1 MRPRKRK
8 NVDHTSGTNADQIE
22 IEYFK
27 EKVACIK
34 TAVEEELGNPTKKN
48 PPKSYIDLAGQ
59 QIQKLLA
66 AARKKKKERVR
77 ASQMDSINNKN
88 KIEGK
93 AERRSSC
100 VSANSDADDSGLVLH
115 KDPGAN
121 DEVDGNS
128 GTVRYVAEDATVGRQ
143 PQNLAVVF
151 KDVNNVKVLFQ
162 RMGMHNEETLES
174 LMDSKKAGEIG
185 GAAGGDADFGVDGSS
200 KAPHHPSGN
209 QPNLKA
215 IEERRRIES

>member
-8 NVDHTSGTNADQIE
+8 NVDHTSGANADQIE

-66 AARKKKKERVR
+66 AARKKKKERLR

-88 KIEGK
+88 KIESK

-100 VSANSDADDSGLVLH
+100 VSANSDADDSALVLH

-121 DEVDGNS
+121 DEMNRNG
-128 GTVRYVAEDATVGRQ
+128 GPGLYVTEDAAVGRQ

-151 KDVNNVKVLFQ
+151 KDVNKVKVLFQ
-162 RMGMHNEETLES
+162 RMGMHNEETLGS
-174 LMDSKKAGEIG
+174 LMDSNKASETGR
-185 GAAGGDADFGVDGSS
+185 AAGGDADFRVDGSS
-200 KAPHHPSGN
+200 KAPHQLSGN
-209 QPNLKA
+209 
-215 IEERRRIES
+215 